1 MTQFATFLLMDLNT
15 HFNVHLHE
23 YKFFFSDGGRLY
35 YPLSIKITWTC
46 P

>member
-23 YKFFFSDGGRLY
+23 YKVFFLMVGGLY
-35 YPLSIKITWTC
+35 YLLNIKITWTC